1 MAYREQLSGYVKFLR
16 GTPAAWASLETK
28 NADTLYFISEDG
40 ATSGTLYLGSKLIS
54 GSGAGSI
61 ASLSNIGDVNISGS
75 PVSNAILKWNS
86 TTQKW
91 EAVSL
96 DSAVGSV
103 VTQMTGATAA
113 ADGLAGLV
121 PTPLAGDHIKFLRG
135 DGTWAEIDVQ
145 TAIDEAIAD
154 LVDGAP
160 AAFDTLKEIADWIE
174 NNPGAGDVSTSL
186 AEINNALYG
195 ENASAQDKSDLYN
208 SIKSQ
213 GIIST
218 LNSLSNTVDGH
229 TTQITNLSSSVSA
242 LEDKLK
248 WVDLVVDSD

>member
-16 GTPAAWASLETK
+16 GTPAAWASLGNK

-40 ATSGTLYLGSKLIS
+40 ASSGSLYLGSKLIS
-54 GSGAGSI
+54 GGSSS
-61 ASLSNIGDVNISGS
+61 AVAALADLTDVSISGT
-75 PVSNAILKWNS
+75 PASNAIIKWNS

-96 DSAVGSV
+96 ESAVGSI

-121 PTPLAGDHIKFLRG
+121 PTPHAGDHIKFLRG
-135 DGTWAEIDVQ
+135 DGSWVEIDIQSIVDA
-145 TAIDEAIAD
+145 AIDD

-160 AAFDTLKEIADWIE
+160 GTFDTFKEIADWIE
-174 NNPGAGDVSTSL
+174 DHPSQSDLTASVVEL
-186 AEINNALYG
+186 NNAIYG
-195 ENASAQDKSDLYN
+195 ENSSAQDRSDLYD

-213 GIIST
+213 GIIAT
-218 LNSLSNTVDGH
+218 LNSLSNTVNGH
-229 TTQITNLSSSVSA
+229 TSQITSLNSSVST
-242 LEDKLK
+242 LENRLK
-248 WVDLVVDSD
+248 WVDLVNDTE